1 MRDVLATIKA
11 IENKDRVHK
20 VVFDMCDTTISMF
33 SLELPSYIQ
42 VGSCVKLSAH
52 PTAIAIAKNLLDTTQ
67 ISYENQLQATILSI
81 DKGEL
86 LSVLQLDICG
96 YEIESVISTTAL
108 ECMGLNPDDKVVALI
123 KASQL
128 AISEV
133 CDDR

>member
-1 MRDVLATIKA
+1 MRDVVATIKA

-33 SLELPSYIQ
+33 SLELPSSLR

-52 PTAIAIAKNLLDTTQ
+52 PTAIAIAKDLLDTTQ
-67 ISYENQLQATILSI
+67 VSYENQLRATITAI

-86 LSVLQLDICG
+86 LTILKLDICG
-96 YEIESVISTTAL
+96 YSVESIISTTAFESMQL
-108 ECMGLNPDDKVVALI
+108 RVQDTVIALI

-133 CDDR
+133 CDV

>member
-1 MRDVLATIKA
+1 MRDVVATIKA

-33 SLELPSYIQ
+33 SLELPSSLR

-52 PTAIAIAKNLLDTTQ
+52 PTAIAIAKDLLDTTQ
-67 ISYENQLQATILSI
+67 VSYENQLKATITAI

-86 LSVLQLDICG
+86 LTILKLDICG
-96 YEIESVISTTAL
+96 YSIESIISTTAFESMQL
-108 ECMGLNPDDKVVALI
+108 RVQDTVIALI

-133 CDDR
+133 CDV